1 VASVATAAL
10 ETFVTAASG
19 GNFLPPAKALPDA
32 DGAPHPSRET
42 FGVPIDFPMG
52 HPEDVKESATTD
64 LPLQRQLMGSLG
76 LVLVLSAIAG
86 IIGYASFDSSQLENG
101 LRTKTEMYATTLGSN
116 LYGAVATADAGLA
129 EDMLKPLATD
139 RTVHGAAVYG
149 PSGRRLAG
157 IGKVPST
164 FSSGD
169 PLEHADDRMVIT
181 VRDIT
186 VNEGEIGHLYL
197 ALSTEFI
204 DSARFRA
211 AQFPAFTTAIILL
224 FAVLLAL
231 AHSFSVMMS
240 ECIRMFEE
248 RRQMEASEKERLEKL
263 VSERTRDLTLVV
275 EGTQAIPFALDV
287 EDGHFEY
294 IGPQGPARLGFSEDL
309 WKQIG
314 FLDKLMPRDRNGAV
328 RSKLDASKA
337 GSLEI
342 ETTVLTNDDKRVDLR
357 WVASCEQS
365 DNTGQHKVLRGMML
379 DVTDQRR
386 LESEL
391 AQAQKLESV
400 GRLAAG
406 VAHEINTPVQF
417 VSDSVSFVREAMDD
431 LSEIVDKYREL
442 RNAAEKNADHTAADV
457 AAAAKAAEEAEDD
470 ADLDYILEN
479 APVAL
484 DRARDGLGRVAA
496 IVRSMKEFAHPDR
509 KEMTASN
516 INQAIQSTLVI
527 ASNEYKYVAEVETSL
542 GEVPLV
548 NCYAGEIN
556 QVVLNLIV
564 NAAHTIG
571 DVVKGTDKKGRIRV
585 ATRVL
590 GDQVE
595 ISISD
600 TGKGI
605 PVEVRSRIFDPF
617 FTTKEVGKG
626 TGQGLAIARSVV
638 VDKHG
643 GTLHFE
649 TELGVG
655 TTFFIRL
662 PINGPSAASA
672 ASAAA

>member
-1 VASVATAAL
+1 MNDAQKK
-10 ETFVTAASG
+10 SG
-19 GNFLPPAKALPDA
+19 TQELP
-32 DGAPHPSRET
+32 G
-42 FGVPIDFPMG
+42 G
-52 HPEDVKESATTD
+52 HATTD
-64 LPLQRQLMGSLG
+64 LPLQAQLMGSLA
-76 LVLVLSAIAG
+76 LVLLLSSIAG
-86 IIGYASFDSSQLENG
+86 VVGYATFDSTSLENSA
-101 LRTKTEMYATTLGSN
+101 RAKTTMYASN
-116 LYGAVATADAGLA
+116 LTQQLYGAVAMGDVTAA
-129 EDMLKPLATD
+129 EEAIEPLLTD
-139 RTVHGAAVYG
+139 RNVHGVAVYAPG
-149 PSGRRLAG
+149 GRRLAG
-157 IGKVPST
+157 HGRFPASLPAGERAQPT
-164 FSSGD
+164 
-169 PLEHADDRMVIT
+169 DDRVMIT
-181 VRDIT
+181 VRDIP
-186 VNEGEIGHLYL
+186 VGYGAPGRLYL
-197 ALSTEFI
+197 ALSTEHI
-204 DSARFRA
+204 ASARFRA
-211 AQFPAFTTAIILL
+211 AQFPAMTTAVVLL
-224 FAVLLAL
+224 FSILLAL

-240 ECIRMFEE
+240 EVVRLFEE
-248 RRQMEASEKERLEKL
+248 RRQMERTEKVRLEKL

-294 IGPQGPARLGFSEDL
+294 IGPQGPQRLGFSEEL

-314 FLDKLMPRDRNGAV
+314 FLDRLMPRDRNGAV
-328 RSKLDASKA
+328 RGKIDASKA
-337 GSLEI
+337 GNFEI
-342 ETTVLTNDDKRVDLR
+342 EASVLTQDEKRVDLR

-365 DNTGQHKVLRGMML
+365 DSTGQHKVLRGMML

-386 LESEL
+386 LENEL

-431 LSEIVDKYREL
+431 LSQIVDKYREL
-442 RNAAEKNADHTAADV
+442 RTAAQSENNPGTQV
-457 AAAAKAAEEAEDD
+457 VAAAKAAEEAEDD

-509 KEMTASN
+509 KEMTQVDL
-516 INQAIQSTLVI
+516 NQAISSTLVI
-527 ASNEYKYVAEVETSL
+527 ATNEYKYVAEIETAF
-542 GEVPLV
+542 EQIPPV
-548 NCYAGEIN
+548 NCYAGEVN

-564 NAAHTIG
+564 NAAHAIG
-571 DVVKGTDKKGRIRV
+571 DVVRGTDRKGKIRV

-590 GDQVE
+590 GEQVE
-595 ISISD
+595 IAITD

-626 TGQGLAIARSVV
+626 TGQGLAIARTVV

-649 TELGVG
+649 TEVGRG
-655 TTFFIRL
+655 TTFYIRL
-662 PINGPSAASA
+662 PIAGPAAGS

>member
-1 VASVATAAL
+1 MNDTHA
-10 ETFVTAASG
+10 
-19 GNFLPPAKALPDA
+19 
-32 DGAPHPSRET
+32 
-42 FGVPIDFPMG
+42 G
-52 HPEDVKESATTD
+52 HRGHATTD
-64 LPLQRQLMGSLG
+64 LPLQTQLMGSLA
-76 LVLVLSAIAG
+76 LVFILSAIAG
-86 IIGYASFDSSQLENG
+86 VVGYATFDATSLENSARAKVTMYASNLASQLYGPIAVNDV
-101 LRTKTEMYATTLGSN
+101 RYAEE
-116 LYGAVATADAGLA
+116 VLA
-129 EDMLKPLATD
+129 PLVTD
-139 RTVHGAAVYG
+139 RNVYGVAVYAPG
-149 PSGRRLAG
+149 GRRLAG
-157 IGKVPST
+157 HGKHPLTLV
-164 FSSGD
+164 SGD
-169 PLEHADDRMVIT
+169 KVTLADDRVLVT
-181 VRDIT
+181 TRDIQ
-186 VNEGEIGHLYL
+186 VGEGATGQLFL
-197 ALSTEFI
+197 ALSTEHI
-204 DSARFRA
+204 SSARFRA
-211 AQFPAFTTAIILL
+211 AQFPAMTTAVVLLFVILL
-224 FAVLLAL
+224 SL

-240 ECIRMFEE
+240 ELVRLFEE
-248 RRQMEASEKERLEKL
+248 RRQMERTEKVRLEKL

-275 EGTQAIPFALDV
+275 EGTQAIPFA
-287 EDGHFEY
+287 
-294 IGPQGPARLGFSEDL
+294 PQGPQRLGFSEEL

-314 FLDKLMPRDRNGAV
+314 FLDRLMPRDRNGQV
-328 RSKLDASKA
+328 RERIDASKS
-337 GSLEI
+337 GSFEI
-342 ETTVLTNDDKRVDLR
+342 EASVLTQDEKRVDLR

-365 DNTGQHKVLRGMML
+365 DSTGQHKVLRGMML

-386 LESEL
+386 LENEL

-442 RNAAEKNADHTAADV
+442 RNATEKGADV

-509 KEMTASN
+509 KEMAQADL
-516 INQAIQSTLVI
+516 NQAIKSTLVI
-527 ASNEYKYVAEVETSL
+527 ASNEYKYVAEVETDL
-542 GEVPLV
+542 GDLPLV

-564 NAAHTIG
+564 NAAHAIG
-571 DVVKGTDKKGRIRV
+571 DVVKETQAKGKIRV

-590 GDQVE
+590 DDQVE
-595 ISISD
+595 IAISD

-605 PVEVRSRIFDPF
+605 PVEVRAKIFDPF

-649 TELGVG
+649 TEVGRG
-655 TTFFIRL
+655 TTFYIRL
-662 PINGPSAASA
+662 PINGPSS

>member
-1 VASVATAAL
+1 MNDARTADVRSPATAL
-10 ETFVTAASG
+10 
-19 GNFLPPAKALPDA
+19 
-32 DGAPHPSRET
+32 RET
-42 FGVPIDFPMG
+42 G
-52 HPEDVKESATTD
+52 TTE
-64 LPLQRQLMGSLG
+64 LPLQAQLMGSLA

-86 IIGYASFDSSQLENG
+86 LVGYATFDDSALQGSIRAKSNL
-101 LRTKTEMYATTLGSN
+101 YASN
-116 LYGAVATADAGLA
+116 LTQQLYGAVAMNDLTLA
-129 EDMLKPLATD
+129 EQAIEPMTKD
-139 RTVHGAAVYG
+139 RNVYGVAVYTPG
-149 PSGRRLAG
+149 GRRLAG
-157 IGKVPST
+157 AGHFPAT
-164 FSSGD
+164 LASGEQA
-169 PLEHADDRMVIT
+169 LSADDRVLVT
-181 VRDIT
+181 VRDIA
-186 VNEGEIGHLYL
+186 VGEGAAGRLYL
-197 ALSTEFI
+197 ALSTEHI
-204 DSARFRA
+204 ASSRFRA
-211 AQFPAFTTAIILL
+211 AQFPAITTAVVLL
-224 FAVLLAL
+224 FAILLAL

-240 ECIRMFEE
+240 ECVRMFEE
-248 RRQMEASEKERLEKL
+248 RRQMERTEKQRLESL
-263 VSERTRDLTLVV
+263 VSERTRELERGREQYRLVV

-294 IGPQGPARLGFSEDL
+294 IGPQGPARLGFGEEL

-314 FLDKLMPRDRNGAV
+314 FLDRLMPRDRNAAV
-328 RSKLDASKA
+328 RGQIDASSR
-337 GSLEI
+337 GNFEI
-342 ETTVLTNDDKRVDLR
+342 EATVLTADERRIDLR

-386 LESEL
+386 LENEL

-431 LSEIVDKYREL
+431 LSQIVDRYREL
-442 RNAAEKNADHTAADV
+442 RTATEQGAGV
-457 AAAAKAAEEAEDD
+457 AAAAKAVEEAEDD

-509 KEMTASN
+509 KEMAPVDL
-516 INQAIQSTLVI
+516 NQAIKSTLVI
-527 ASNEYKYVAEVETSL
+527 ATNEYKYVAEVETELADIPPVS
-542 GEVPLV
+542 
-548 NCYAGEIN
+548 CYAGEIN

-564 NAAHTIG
+564 NAAHAIG
-571 DVVKGTDKKGRIRV
+571 DVVRGTQDKGRIKV
-585 ATRVL
+585 STRL
-590 GDQVE
+590 LDEQVE
-595 ISISD
+595 IAIAD

-626 TGQGLAIARSVV
+626 TGQGLAIARTVIV
-638 VDKHG
+638 EKHG

-649 TELGVG
+649 TELGQG
-655 TTFFIRL
+655 TTFYIRL
-662 PINGPSAASA
+662 PVSGPAS

>member
-1 VASVATAAL
+1 M
-10 ETFVTAASG
+10 
-19 GNFLPPAKALPDA
+19 NDA
-32 DGAPHPSRET
+32 HK
-42 FGVPIDFPMG
+42 
-52 HPEDVKESATTD
+52 HATTD
-64 LPLQRQLMGSLG
+64 LPLQAQLMGSLA
-76 LVLVLSAIAG
+76 LVLLLSAIAG
-86 IIGYASFDSSQLENG
+86 VIGYATFDSSSLENSA
-101 LRTKTEMYATTLGSN
+101 RAKTTMYASN
-116 LYGAVATADAGLA
+116 LTQQLYGAVAMGDVTSA
-129 EDMLKPLATD
+129 EEAIEPLHSD
-139 RTVHGAAVYG
+139 RNVYGVAVYAPG
-149 PSGRRLAG
+149 GRRLAG
-157 IGKVPST
+157 YGKFPASLSPGENVK
-164 FSSGD
+164 
-169 PLEHADDRMVIT
+169 LADDRVMVT
-181 VRDIT
+181 LRDIP
-186 VNEGEIGHLYL
+186 VDYGAPGRLYL
-197 ALSTEFI
+197 ALSTEHI
-204 DSARFRA
+204 ASARFRA
-211 AQFPAFTTAIILL
+211 AQFPAMTTAVVLL
-224 FAVLLAL
+224 FAILLAL

-240 ECIRMFEE
+240 EVVRLFEE
-248 RRQMEASEKERLEKL
+248 RRQMERTEKVRLEKL

-294 IGPQGPARLGFSEDL
+294 IGPQGPQRLGFSEDL

-314 FLDKLMPRDRNGAV
+314 FLDKLMPRDRNGVV
-328 RSKLDASKA
+328 RGKIDDSKA
-337 GSLEI
+337 GNFEVEAS
-342 ETTVLTNDDKRVDLR
+342 VLTHDEKRVDLR

-365 DNTGQHKVLRGMML
+365 ESTGQHKVLRGMML

-386 LESEL
+386 LENEL

-431 LSEIVDKYREL
+431 LSAIVDKYREL
-442 RNAAEKNADHTAADV
+442 RTATESGADV

-509 KEMTASN
+509 KEMSQADL
-516 INQAIQSTLVI
+516 NQAIQSTLVI
-527 ASNEYKYVAEVETSL
+527 ASNEYKYVAEIETAF
-542 GEVPLV
+542 EQIPHV

-564 NAAHTIG
+564 NAAHAIG
-571 DVVKGTDKKGRIRV
+571 DVVRGTDKKGKIRV
-585 ATRVL
+585 GTRVL

-595 ISISD
+595 IAITD

-626 TGQGLAIARSVV
+626 TGQGLAIARNVV

-649 TELGVG
+649 TEVGQG
-655 TTFFIRL
+655 TTFYIRL
-662 PINGPSAASA
+662 PIAGPASESAS